1 MLSGWGFA
9 YQAGVGVAMEVA
21 DGLSVQ
27 LGYRIFGTLETTY
40 TTTTEITNES
50 LSSII
55 PDAPD
60 KYISAAALPLMV
72 HRIELGVSYLLPL

>member
-1 MLSGWGFA
+1 MLSAWGFA

-40 TTTTEITNES
+40 TTEITNES
-50 LSSII
+50 LLSLSII

-60 KYISAAALPLMV
+60 KYISALALPLMV